1 MSSEQAE
8 STLLNVAL
16 APPLA
21 SGTKRKVDDDSPA
34 SCKGYEICVSPTTVY
49 PLKIRGGSSPP
60 SDQASSE
67 WNYHNQWT
75 PTCAANLFNNNRN
88 NWRTYH
94 RNWLKQGG
102 IEKLNSC
109 DSGAALN
116 QLLVEF
122 HENTKHGRQSIWTIV
137 SSALQMLGV
146 GTNAKR
152 GYTSWSAL
160 EKRNFHDTIMMLQG
174 KELGVVKVA
183 LSMRLRQVPGA
194 TDAISKLVNS
204 TLMCELLKPSP
215 AVGSSHSFEAGI
227 LYTAKPCA
235 EGYADSYWSPGVNLS
250 GYGGV
255 GINPNSKTTRS
266 PYDNPTNCSPR
277 NLFCEAES
285 APATADTNF

>member
-1 MSSEQAE
+1 MSAEQPE
-8 STLLNVAL
+8 NTLSNVAL
-16 APPLA
+16 APSLA
-21 SGTKRKVDDDSPA
+21 SGTKRKVDENDSPA
-34 SCKGYEICVSPTTVY
+34 SGKGYEICVSPTTVY
-49 PLKIRGGSSPP
+49 PLKIRGGASPCP
-60 SDQASSE
+60 DPASIE
-67 WNYHNQWT
+67 WNYHNAWT
-75 PTCAANLFNNNRN
+75 PTCATNLFNDTRN
-88 NWRTYH
+88 SWRSYH

-109 DSGAALN
+109 DSGVALN

-152 GYTSWSAL
+152 GYASWSAL

-194 TDAISKLVNS
+194 TDAINKLVNS
-204 TLMCELLKPSP
+204 TVMCELLKPSP
-215 AVGSSHSFEAGI
+215 AVGSSHSFEARD
-227 LYTAKPCA
+227 LYTAEPCA
-235 EGYADSYWSPGVNLS
+235 EGCAGSYRSHGASLS

-255 GINPNSKTTRS
+255 GINPNSKATRGLEAG
-266 PYDNPTNCSPR
+266 PANCSPR

-285 APATADTNF
+285 AAGDSQH